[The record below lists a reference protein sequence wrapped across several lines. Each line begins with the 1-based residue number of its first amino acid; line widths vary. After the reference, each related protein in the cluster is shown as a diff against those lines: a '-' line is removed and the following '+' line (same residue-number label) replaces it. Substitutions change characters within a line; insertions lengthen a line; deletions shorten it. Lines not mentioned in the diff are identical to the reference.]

1 MWGFIASVIKAAFST
16 FWGRIF
22 PAKTADEQRAEDTK
36 ITNDALRDEAKAAET
51 APTDETAMEALL
63 RKGKL

>member
-16 FWGRIF
+16 FWGRLF
-22 PAKTADEQRAEDTK
+22 PAKTADSQRADDLQANVNA
-36 ITNDALRDEAKAAET
+36 IMAEAKAAET